1 MNFHLMQLDTFWCM
15 QLNASPQLAK
25 AALQVLV
32 PFATN
37 NLCYSSFS
45 TLLHVKSKARNL
57 SERDE
62 DMRVA
67 TSNKEPHCS
76 MIIEKNNK

>member
-1 MNFHLMQLDTFWCM
+1 MQLDTSWCM

-25 AALQVLV
+25 AALKVLL

-37 NLCYSSFS
+37 N
-45 TLLHVKSKARNL
+45 
-57 SERDE
+57 E
-62 DMRVA
+62 DMRAA

-76 MIIEKNNK
+76 MIIEKNNKRAMSDCWCTLL